1 MFHLKVPYQGIGVNL
16 FNIKNY
22 KDNVIALLVR
32 LLSQS
37 LFTQPAQSAPA
48 KTYDA
53 VRLANCTACLY
64 FRNPDDRMYF
74 IKADGTRVKEFN
86 AQLAYCAEWKP

>member
-1 MFHLKVPYQGIGVNL
+1 M
-16 FNIKNY
+16 KNY
-22 KDNVIALLVR
+22 KNYLIAVLTGLLV
-32 LLSQS
+32 LS

-53 VRLANCTACLY
+53 VRLANYTACLY